1 MASNAKTH
9 SPLALTL
16 LVGLLAMG
24 SLSLPSLAFVQ
35 RADRMLYDLWSRV
48 SPPRAP
54 DEIVIVTLDESASY
68 QVLARIADEQ
78 NARLLISTLVHPP
91 SEEVGRD
98 TLGPTATAPVGSP
111 LLRETWLGSG
121 RLSVAGAGLRR
132 RHTS

>member
-24 SLSLPSLAFVQ
+24 SLSLPPL

-54 DEIVIVTLDESASY
+54 DEIVIVTLDESTSY

-111 LLRETWLGSG
+111 LLRETGWARGGYL
-121 RLSVAGAGLRR
+121 
-132 RHTS
+132 

>member
-1 MASNAKTH
+1 MMASNAKTH

-24 SLSLPSLAFVQ
+24 SLSLPPLALVQ

-54 DEIVIVTLDESASY
+54 DEIVIVTLDESTSY

-111 LLRETWLGSG
+111 LLRETGWARGGYL
-121 RLSVAGAGLRR
+121 
-132 RHTS
+132 